1 MDYSEKKKIKID
13 MREYVKGMLDSFPIK
28 FKEGET
34 AMSPASDDFG
44 GQMSN
49 NDKKLHKNKAEEFH
63 IATGQ

>member
-1 MDYSEKKKIKID
+1 

-34 AMSPASDDFG
+34 AMTPAGDGFG

-49 NDKKLHKNKAEEFH
+49 NDKKLHKNKAEEIH
-63 IATGQ
+63 TATGQ